1 VKNKLRKV
9 ASIEARMGSTR
20 FPGKVLKKFGNE
32 TALSL
37 LVKRLK
43 RAKTLDDIVIATTV
57 EKRDDLI
64 YDWCE
69 SNSIS
74 CFRGSE
80 EDVLDRVVK
89 AHEFMKSDLVVE
101 ITGDCPFTDPAIIDL
116 AVETFLSNKFDV
128 VTNCGNILT
137 WPLGQYAQVFPLKL
151 LKTVNEKV
159 SDQAV
164 HEHVSLFFYENP
176 NLYKIHDLIAPSKWQ
191 YPNIR
196 IVLDYEEDFLF
207 LSKIFEH
214 LSKKY
219 DIYFGIEEILK
230 FLRDYPQY
238 LEINK
243 NCIEKFVR

>member
-1 VKNKLRKV
+1 
-9 ASIEARMGSTR
+9 MGSKR

-43 RAKTLDDIVIATTV
+43 RSRTLDDIVIATTV
-57 EKRDDLI
+57 ERRDDLI
-64 YDWCE
+64 YDWCK
-69 SNSIS
+69 SNSIK

-101 ITGDCPFTDPAIIDL
+101 IAGDCPFTDPVIIDL
-116 AVETFLSNKFDV
+116 AVETFLTNKFDV

-137 WPLGQYAQVFPLKL
+137 WPLGQYAQVFPLEL

-159 SDQAV
+159 SDQVV

-176 NLYKIHDLIAPSKWQ
+176 NLYKIYDLIAPKKWQ
-191 YPNIR
+191 YPNVR
-196 IVLDYEEDFLF
+196 IVLDYKEDFLF
-207 LSKIFEH
+207 LSKIFEN
-214 LSKKY
+214 LSKKH
-219 DIYFGIEEILK
+219 DIYFGIDDILK
-230 FLRDYPQY
+230 LLKDYPEY

-243 NCIEKFVR
+243 NCLEKSVR